1 MISYWKPLSNIESV
15 DDRITRIFDLIK
27 KAYDL
32 TIFDDQTDISEKF
45 WRLALTDSS
54 GSLDE
59 SRWDRFIKLTRSI
72 RAAHHLLRRASERK
86 RFESKWS
93 EGSSERAYDLE
104 LLKQMSCV
112 YFHVLKRKIKKGF
125 SN

>member
-59 SRWDRFIKLTRSI
+59 SRWDRFSKIDSLDTRGTSSFTSSFRTETVRVKMVGRQF
-72 RAAHHLLRRASERK
+72 RARL
-86 RFESKWS
+86 
-93 EGSSERAYDLE
+93 
-104 LLKQMSCV
+104 
-112 YFHVLKRKIKKGF
+112 
-125 SN
+125 